1 MRPTKTTLAAA
12 AFVLFATLGAASAG
26 ERRAKPPFVC
36 AETNVPRRT
45 IYWDYDDDGDPLRI
59 ASYDQVGRF
68 TGTLRLPMDDL
79 GPTYR
84 RLSPLAR
91 FNFAVGSVQYAG
103 RLSDSTYVEG
113 RPTAVFTL
121 VPGYEDPD
129 TGEIGPPLVK
139 ARVTWTRTRVI
150 VVVSGKQSV
159 LFPDPNPDN
168 VSVDETRPMSVA
180 FYGAEAEFDVHVTG
194 FVKTRTVRDGFGV
207 DVPLTTVKL
216 RGRGVFRAQ

>member
-1 MRPTKTTLAAA
+1 MRATKFTLAAA

-26 ERRAKPPFVC
+26 ERRAAPPFVC
-36 AETNVPRRT
+36 AEANVPRRT
-45 IYWDYDDDGDPLRI
+45 IFWDIDDDGNPLRI

-84 RLSPLAR
+84 SLNPAAR
-91 FNFAVGSVQYAG
+91 FNFSIGNVQYLG

-113 RPTAVFTL
+113 RPTAVFT
-121 VPGYEDPD
+121 VKPGYEDPD

-159 LFPDPNPDN
+159 LFPDPYPQN
-168 VSVDETRPMSVA
+168 VSVDDTRPMSVA
-180 FYGAEAEFDVHVTG
+180 FYGVEAEFDVHVTG

-216 RGRGVFRAQ
+216 RGRGLVRTQ